1 MKVDMLIG
9 MDNNIDE
16 IRVKINKIRSKVFEQ
31 IYRGEYLILIDESIK
46 ELEELLCDFEK
57 LYKII

>member
-31 IYRGEYLILIDESIK
+31 IYRGECLILIDESIK